1 MPPKSPFPEPAATLP
16 GEADILAAVV
26 SNLAD
31 DTAKLV
37 YSDWLEEHDDP
48 RGKLLRDSVTAFRA
62 GKKLPPLK
70 TTSRPWCELVGI
82 PLLNKIQ
89 LAELTAK
96 ADQILALARPALT
109 CKSTRAADAKIPVG
123 ASKLSGLPDLPPKAA
138 WPVFQ
143 GEPLHFLAQFN
154 LTELSKSLA
163 CRDLPNTGLIS
174 IFSVYDEDEGN
185 DDFSKGSW
193 RLFHFPDVAKLS
205 RCVSDPGSPFQSCR
219 LEFRET
225 MSLPAWDSPWKKEL
239 GLGLDQSNWD
249 VYQEQVVGF
258 GDGFHRVLGYP
269 IPIQGDVLGKK
280 SVRHLLTIDSDEY
293 SGWNWGDDGCLYFL
307 IDDAD
312 LKAKR
317 FDRVRM
323 EMQCG

>member
-1 MPPKSPFPEPAATLP
+1 MPAKPAFPEPAATLP
-16 GEADILAAVV
+16 GEADILATVV
-26 SNLAD
+26 GNLAD

-37 YSDWLEEHDDP
+37 YADWLEEHDDP

-70 TTSRPWCELVGI
+70 VAPKPWCELVGI

-89 LAELTAK
+89 LSELTAQ
-96 ADQILALARPALT
+96 ADKILALARPALT
-109 CKSTRAADAKIPVG
+109 CKSTRTADAKIPVG

-154 LTELSKSLA
+154 LAELSKSLA
-163 CRDLPNTGLIS
+163 CRELPNTGLIS

-185 DDFSKGSW
+185 DDFPKGSW
-193 RLFHFPDVAKLS
+193 RLFYFPDTSKLARS
-205 RCVSDPGSPFQSCR
+205 LSDPGSTFRSCR
-219 LEFRET
+219 LEFQET
-225 MSLPAWDSPWKKEL
+225 LSLPAWDSPWKKEL

-249 VYQEQVVGF
+249 VYQEQVAGF
-258 GDGFHRVLGYP
+258 GSGQQILGYP
-269 IPIQGDVLGKK
+269 SPIQGDMLGKK
-280 SVRHLLTIDSDEY
+280 TVRHLLTLDSDDNA
-293 SGWNWGDDGCLYFL
+293 GWMWGDGGCLYFL
-307 IDDAD
+307 IDEAD